1 MVGRD
6 PHARSETR
14 MVLPGACSPR
24 QSYRLQQESSRT
36 FSRLLRKTPRRPG
49 ERWQDAWG
57 GPEGEEPVPVPFTVP
72 SFLSSLFSDLVPGAN
87 PPAATSHRPPPT
99 NFSCLTSQH
108 TPPTCACASCP
119 GDLSAGLNGVS
130 HTQRGDGI
138 GPGIFLK
145 LVTRRASFPGHWVPA
160 LGTGSQMQN
169 G

>member
-1 MVGRD
+1 M
-6 PHARSETR
+6 
-14 MVLPGACSPR
+14 PG
-24 QSYRLQQESSRT
+24 L
-36 FSRLLRKTPRRPG
+36 RPG
-49 ERWQDAWG
+49 WSFPEHVAPDRATGCSRKAPGLSPGSSERHQEGQVSG
-57 GPEGEEPVPVPFTVP
+57 GRMPGEARKGKSP
-72 SFLSSLFSDLVPGAN
+72 SQSHSQSLLFFPLCFQIWFLVQTPQQ
-87 PPAATSHRPPPT
+87 PPATAPPPT